1 MKDKKYSRLDG
12 RDGRL
17 EILKV
22 RSIRNTHLGGSGEN
36 WFTQG

>member
-1 MKDKKYSRLDG
+1 MKDEKHTSSGGRDAKSEYSRLDG

-22 RSIRNTHLGGSGEN
+22 RGDE
-36 WFTQG
+36 

>member
-22 RSIRNTHLGGSGEN
+22 RGERIMN
-36 WFTQG
+36 SRLD